1 VCGEAQFSTYPLD
14 LLNSMQLGRR
24 IQDAL
29 NDGDSD
35 TEGGPLGSNKV
46 KAGAGGCCC
55 CLLLLILATRMIR
68 TIPPAS
74 VGVVTTFGSTGDGT
88 LQSGIHVTN
97 PFAQVTIFPTK
108 TVLFE
113 EDSAV
118 PTREGLVVRLEVAV
132 LYRIVPEKAAHIFL
146 ALCGNFQNT
155 YLKPQLASA
164 VRGVT
169 GSVAAEALYN
179 STREEIQLKLQ
190 QTMKDIMDP
199 HGVSVESVLL
209 KDIVLPKL
217 LKDAI
222 ESKTAAQQEAERM
235 EYVIDKEKREAQRKE
250 IEAKGIQKFQDIVS
264 QGISSK
270 LLQWKGIEATQD
282 IAKSSNSKIVLMG
295 NSKGSLPIL
304 MSNDGVQGPLR

>member
-1 VCGEAQFSTYPLD
+1 
-14 LLNSMQLGRR
+14 M
-24 IQDAL
+24 
-29 NDGDSD
+29 
-35 TEGGPLGSNKV
+35 
-46 KAGAGGCCC
+46 
-55 CLLLLILATRMIR
+55 
-68 TIPPAS
+68 
-74 VGVVTTFGSTGDGT
+74 
-88 LQSGIHVTN
+88 TN
-97 PFAQVTIFPTK
+97 PFAKVTIFPTK

-113 EDSAV
+113 ENSAV
-118 PTREGLVVRLEVAV
+118 PTNEGLVVNLEVAV
-132 LYRIVPEKAAHIFL
+132 LYHIVPEKASHIFL
-146 ALCGNFQNT
+146 ALGGNFQNT

-179 STREEIQLKLQ
+179 STREEIQHKLQ
-190 QTMKDIMDP
+190 QTMAGIMDP
-199 HGVSVESVLL
+199 HGVAVESVLL

-235 EYVIDKEKREAQRKE
+235 AYVIDKEKREAQRKE

-264 QGISSK
+264 QGISSE

-304 MSNDGVQGPLR
+304 MSNDAAQGPLR

>member
-1 VCGEAQFSTYPLD
+1 
-14 LLNSMQLGRR
+14 MQAMRN
-24 IQDAL
+24 AL

-35 TEGGPLGSNKV
+35 TEGGPLGSNTVKV
-46 KAGAGGCCC
+46 GAGGCCC

-146 ALCGNFQNT
+146 ALGGNFQNT

-179 STREEIQLKLQ
+179 STREEIQHKLQ

-264 QGISSK
+264 QGISSE

-304 MSNDGVQGPLR
+304 MSNDAAQGPLR

>member
-1 VCGEAQFSTYPLD
+1 
-14 LLNSMQLGRR
+14 MQAMRN
-24 IQDAL
+24 AL

-55 CLLLLILATRMIR
+55 CLLFLILAGRFIR

-74 VGVVTTFGSTGDGT
+74 VGVVTTFGSTSDGT

-132 LYRIVPEKAAHIFL
+132 LYRIMPEKAAHIFL
-146 ALCGNFQNT
+146 VLGGNFQNT

-264 QGISSK
+264 QGISSE

-304 MSNDGVQGPLR
+304 MSNDAAQGPLR